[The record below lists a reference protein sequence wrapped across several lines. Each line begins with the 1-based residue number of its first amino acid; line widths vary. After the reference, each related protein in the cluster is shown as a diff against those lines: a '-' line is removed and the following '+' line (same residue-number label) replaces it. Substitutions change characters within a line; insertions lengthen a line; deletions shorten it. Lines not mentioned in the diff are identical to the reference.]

1 MEFLICSFNSHKL
14 HNNPRM
20 ISSYRTHLQNLQLA
34 SSSTASTQTLMH
46 AKSPKVAMIQAKG
59 VCE

>member
-1 MEFLICSFNSHKL
+1 
-14 HNNPRM
+14 M
-20 ISSYRTHLQNLQLA
+20 IASYRTHLQNLKLA

-46 AKSPKVAMIQAKG
+46 AKSPKVVMIQAKG

>member
-1 MEFLICSFNSHKL
+1 MEFQICSINSHKL

-20 ISSYRTHLQNLQLA
+20 IASYRTHLHNLELA

-46 AKSPKVAMIQAKG
+46 AKSPKLVMIQAKG